1 MAAKNP
7 KLSRLERPQSF
18 LEPDPLTQ
26 GTKML
31 LLAKP
36 ECGRLRPAEQNC
48 MGLVQYRRFQCPA
61 QGSMLLT
68 IRQAQCDDLL
78 CTAPDFS
85 GFMQSSQ

>member
-1 MAAKNP
+1 MAAENQ
-7 KLSRLERPQSF
+7 KLSCLERPQSF
-18 LEPDPLTQ
+18 LGPDLLTQ
-26 GTKML
+26 GTTML

-36 ECGRLRPAEQNC
+36 ECGRLCSAEQNR

-61 QGSMLLT
+61 QRSMLLT

-78 CTAPDFS
+78 CTAPDFG